1 MQTIAFCIP
10 KNLITFYL
18 MAIKS
23 TIYKA
28 NLQIADI
35 DHSYY
40 ADHALTL
47 ARHPSETDERMMVR
61 LLALSLNAYLIN
73 ELCQGDATWTFGAG
87 LSDPNDPDISLTDY
101 TGRKRVWIEVGQ
113 PDEKPLVKA
122 CSQSDLVLVYAFNH
136 AKNIWWSALKN
147 KVSRLDKLKVY
158 GFDHEAT
165 QSLVTMA
172 QRSMQLQAT
181 IQEETLTLSSQLGSI
196 EIEPTLLS

>member
-1 MQTIAFCIP
+1 
-10 KNLITFYL
+10 

-73 ELCQGDATWTFGAG
+73 EVCQGDATWAFGAG

-122 CSQSDLVLVYAFNH
+122 CAQSDLVLVYAFNH
-136 AKNIWWSALKN
+136 AKHIWWNALKN